1 MTIYTCKC
9 GKTFE
14 KNTGAATT
22 GNRMPDYG
30 PEHECYGCPF
40 VCEVVTWDPMTQQ
53 QAVQNHE
60 CRGSKTIRY
69 DTTAGINTTDKTVAD
84 ILTLDFKFL
93 RQVREFAASLDG
105 FASEHGY
112 DGDFCNSP
120 SCYSSDGR
128 FRYPVYPEQNQKG
141 IAAKVALKERFF
153 NPDGTRKDV
162 DSNQEKEIVLEQ
174 IRKAKEEAKAMN
186 SYYAPCGHKFSRS
199 AGGVPE
205 ITIEVTGTTQDCS
218 SCPHALHEPGTNDQG
233 PKISCVCSRKKVEPA
248 DTPITLEESMAPDPE
263 PVAGKKYQ
271 HSGRVYFVRPY
282 QNGTYRAFFYF
293 IADPSEVI
301 ACGSISPASTQQDA
315 QAILDVYAV
324 KHGYEVYES
333 TSEAKTPTESDLSS
347 DDAPAEAAGEPEDEA
362 AAQPEQDE
370 SPEFEDGEP
379 EQEENPEDSAND
391 DTDIGPDG
399 MEELAESSHCDW
411 QNASGADEDEEDS
424 EVPQNNI
431 PAGELVSLRDDAFS
445 TLIDICDSKIN
456 QALRT
461 MFELRQTS
469 FSFTAKITFERRG
482 PAFNIKH
489 ETGFNFD
496 PIKVKDKGELYDE
509 IPIQLDEDGN
519 PIIPYDRE
527 HQINFD
533 ELQPGREIPPSGT
546 ATVDGNTGILEDYQ
560 EDGEEP
566 EDPPVGDNIADSVVS
581 SDLKEDGEPPQL
593 LPPCDKHDC
602 PFFAIGVDE
611 DSGCCFDEFNEEDS
625 SFAGDVWEAI
635 NMHDC
640 MREKVLDAYR
650 MNNPDDDYDGSD
662 EPEDPDIL
670 SDLDELPFETQE
682 NSKED
687 YAS

>member
-9 GKTFE
+9 GKTFQ
-14 KNTGAATT
+14 KNTGAGTT
-22 GNRMPDYG
+22 GFRMPDYG

-40 VCEVVTWDPMTQQ
+40 VCKIMTWDPITQQ

-60 CRGSKTIRY
+60 CRGSKKIRY
-69 DTTAGINTTDKTVAD
+69 DTTAGINTADKCTAD
-84 ILTLDFKFL
+84 IHTLDFNFL
-93 RQVREFAASLDG
+93 MQIHTFVESLDG
-105 FASEHGY
+105 FEPDRYFFDNRSSAY
-112 DGDFCNSP
+112 GD
-120 SCYSSDGR
+120 DGR
-128 FRYPVYPEQNQKG
+128 YRYTLYPTQNKKG
-141 IAAKVALKERFF
+141 ISAKVALKERFF
-153 NPDGTRKDV
+153 NPDGSRKDITPE
-162 DSNQEKEIVLEQ
+162 QEKEIVLNQ
-174 IRKAKEEAKAMN
+174 IRKTKEEAKAMN

-218 SCPHALHEPGTNDQG
+218 SCPHALHEPGTDDQG

-248 DTPITLEESMAPDPE
+248 DTPITFEESMAPDPE
-263 PVAGKKYQ
+263 PVEGKKYQ

-301 ACGSISPASTQQDA
+301 ACGSISPANTLEEA
-315 QAILDVYAV
+315 QAILDAYAV

-333 TSEAKTPTESDLSS
+333 TSEVETPPESDLSS

-362 AAQPEQDE
+362 AAQPEQA
-370 SPEFEDGEP
+370 
-379 EQEENPEDSAND
+379 EEMNELAGRDDVPDSADSEPGSDNNSD
-391 DTDIGPDG
+391 DSEDDSEVSGNAP
-399 MEELAESSHCDW
+399 CDW
-411 QNASGADEDEEDS
+411 KNASGADQDDEEAEAPAKD
-424 EVPQNNI
+424 I

-445 TLIDICDSKIN
+445 TLIDICDNKIN

-461 MFELRQTS
+461 MFELRQNS

-482 PAFNIKH
+482 GAFGIKH

-519 PIIPYDRE
+519 PIIPYDRK

-546 ATVDGNTGILEDYQ
+546 ATVDGNTGIVEDYQ

-566 EDPPVGDNIADSVVS
+566 EDPPVGDDITDSVVS
-581 SDLKEDGEPPQL
+581 SDLEEDGEPPQL

-602 PFFAIGVDE
+602 PFFALGVDE
-611 DSGCCFDEFNEEDS
+611 DSGCCFDEFNEEDG

-640 MREKVLDAYR
+640 KREKVLDAYR

-670 SDLDELPFETQE
+670 SNLDDLPEEYHE
-682 NSKED
+682 NNEED
-687 YAS
+687 FAS